1 MVEGKTMDNAR
12 IAKMANKVA
21 QGEDDEALAMV
32 DQAIDTMIA
41 SARILDQFLPKVKAD
56 NVPQKAA
63 LDAVKELMDRGV
75 KPYLGDVAKAMNVFE
90 GE

>member
-1 MVEGKTMDNAR
+1 MDKAR

-21 QGEDDEALAMV
+21 QGEEDEALAMV

-41 SARILDQFLPKVKAD
+41 SARILDRYLPQVKAD
-56 NVPQKAA
+56 NVPQQAA
-63 LDAVKELMDRGV
+63 KDAVKELMEQGV
-75 KPYLGDVAKAMNVFE
+75 EPYLADVVKAMQVFE